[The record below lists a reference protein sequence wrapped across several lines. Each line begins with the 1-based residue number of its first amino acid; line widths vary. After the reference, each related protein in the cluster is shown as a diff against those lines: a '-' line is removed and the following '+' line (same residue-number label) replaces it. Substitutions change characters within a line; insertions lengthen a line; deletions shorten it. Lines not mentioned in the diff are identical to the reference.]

1 MQRGEAGTNWAGNID
16 YSASAVVEPSSMDE
30 LRSLVTATPRVRALG
45 TRHSF
50 SRVADGDGILLSLA
64 GLDAAPELG
73 DGTVTVGSATP
84 YGVLAAWLEE
94 RGMALHNMGSLPHIS
109 IGGAIATG
117 THGSGDAL
125 GALATAVR
133 GLEVV
138 GPDGELLSIRAGDP
152 DFEGS
157 IVALGALG
165 IVTRV
170 TLAVQPTYLVRQDAY
185 AGLSW
190 AAAIEHF
197 DDVMSAGYS
206 VSMLSSLAGPNVENV
221 WVKSLA
227 ADAPDELVDARRV
240 GTEWVPGPNMTDF
253 GAVGPWSDRLPH
265 FRLDSTPSN
274 GHELQAE
281 YFVSRADAAEALIA
295 VRSLAARITPIVHAM
310 ELRTVA
316 ADELWLSPMY
326 RRDSLAIAFT
336 WKYLPAEVAALLPD
350 LERALEPFDPRPHWG
365 KLYSPS
371 LPTRL
376 PLSDA
381 FAELR
386 DRVDPGAKFGNEMV
400 RGLFGGA

>member
-16 YSASAVVEPSSMDE
+16 YSASEVVTPSSVPE
-30 LRSLVTATPRVRALG
+30 LQALVAGAQRVRALG

-50 SRVADGDGILLSLA
+50 SRVADGDGILVSLA
-64 GLDAAPELG
+64 GLDAAPELA
-73 DGTVTVGSATP
+73 DGTVTVGAATP
-84 YGVLAAWLEE
+84 YGVLAAWLEQH
-94 RGMALHNMGSLPHIS
+94 GMALHNMGSLPHIS
-109 IGGAIATG
+109 VGGAIATG

-133 GLEVV
+133 GLELV
-138 GPDGELLSIRAGDP
+138 GADGELRSIRAGDP

-157 IVALGALG
+157 VVALGALG

-170 TLAVQPTYLVRQDAY
+170 TLAVQPSYLVRQDAY
-185 AGLSW
+185 AGLTWS
-190 AAAIEHF
+190 AAIERF
-197 DDVMSAGYS
+197 DEVMSAGYS
-206 VSMLSSLAGPNVENV
+206 VSLMSTLAGPGVEQF

-227 ADAPDELVDARRV
+227 AEAPDEVAGARRA
-240 GTEWVPGPNMTDF
+240 GTEWVQSPNMTDF

-295 VRSLAARITPIVHAM
+295 VRTLAARITPLVHAM

-336 WKYLPAEVAALLPD
+336 WKHLPEEVTAFLPD
-350 LERALEPFDPRPHWG
+350 LERALAPFDPRPHWG
-365 KLYSPS
+365 KLYSPT

-376 PLSDA
+376 PLSGS
-381 FAELR
+381 FAALR
-386 DRVDPGAKFGNEMV
+386 DRVDPGGKFANDTV
-400 RGLFGGA
+400 RRLFDDL